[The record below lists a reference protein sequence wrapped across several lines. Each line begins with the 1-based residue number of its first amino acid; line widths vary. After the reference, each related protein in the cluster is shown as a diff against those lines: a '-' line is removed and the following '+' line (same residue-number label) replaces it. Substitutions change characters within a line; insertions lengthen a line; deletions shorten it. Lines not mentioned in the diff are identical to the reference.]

1 MSDQINDPRAEA
13 PASGAEFSTDP
24 TGTRGTPPGGP
35 AEAAGVGSVADSE
48 FAETA
53 LDGPAA
59 ASGAPYGA
67 GTPSADTFDTSSPVK
82 QGAQQV
88 GDQASQSAEDTV
100 QTAKQ
105 EAGNVASTAKEQ
117 VGKLADQTRSELTD
131 QARTQQNRLA
141 GSLRDLGQ
149 QFGQMADR
157 GDSSSLA
164 TQLAQQASDQAHSLG
179 SWLENHEPGDVID
192 EVKRFARRKPGT
204 FLAVAAGVGF
214 LSGRLTRS
222 LTGDSGSSD
231 AAGRGRPTSSYSGA
245 YVDRT
250 GRPTRY
256 ESTTTY
262 DATTGTTTTTYDTG
276 GARDT
281 GTRTAESGRLGTT
294 DPTRAG
300 TGTGTMGTD
309 FETGTSTTG
318 QTGQI
323 SEASKPSA
331 ATAPGAPPAEA
342 TGSAWEEGER

>member
-1 MSDQINDPRAEA
+1 MSDQFNDPRAEA
-13 PASGAEFSTDP
+13 PASGAEFSADP
-24 TGTRGTPPGGP
+24 TGTSGAPLGGP
-35 AEAAGVGSVADSE
+35 AEAAGVTGGAGRES
-48 FAETA
+48 A

-59 ASGAPYGA
+59 ASGTPYVA
-67 GTPSADTFDTSSPVK
+67 SDVPPVDTVDTTSPAK

-88 GDQASQSAEDTV
+88 GDQASQSAQDTMD
-100 QTAKQ
+100 TAKQ
-105 EAGNVASTAKEQ
+105 EAGNVAATAKDQ
-117 VGKLADQTRSELTD
+117 ARRLADQTRSELTD

-149 QFGQMADR
+149 QFGQMADQ
-157 GDSSSLA
+157 GDSSSMA
-164 TQLAQQASDQAHSLG
+164 AQLAQQASDQAHSLG
-179 SWLENHEPGDVID
+179 SWLESREPGDVLD

-222 LTGDSGSSD
+222 LTGDSNSSNGD
-231 AAGRGRPTSSYSGA
+231 GRDPLTSSYSGA
-245 YVDRT
+245 YTDRA
-250 GRPTRY
+250 GRPSRY
-256 ESTTTY
+256 ESTTSY
-262 DATTGTTTTTYDTG
+262 DAATGTTTTTYGTT

-281 GTRTAESGRLGTT
+281 DTRTAGTGGLGLT
-294 DPTRAG
+294 DPPRAG
-300 TGTGTMGTD
+300 AGTGTMGTD